1 MNSSVVQYPA
11 KTEPFITKSNRERN
25 MKHQYIER
33 STRQISTETL
43 YGNQAV
49 QFLYSNIREQ
59 SPWLFRR
66 LTSARVSRFLSYI
79 NYHGILADRMK
90 DHLSLQT
97 ILNIHDEEC
106 VDPPG
111 EMDSLKKIF
120 ERKIRYWQCR
130 PMPNDPLA
138 IVSPADSRMLFG
150 SFSETSS
157 IFIKG
162 KFFDYE
168 EMLGRNKGTWLAS
181 FQDGDFAIFRL
192 TPEKYHYN
200 HTPVAGRVIDV
211 YQIPGSCHACN
222 PNAVVSI
229 VTPYSKN
236 KRVVTII
243 DTDVEGG
250 SCVGIVA
257 MIEVLALM
265 IGDIVQCYSE
275 KEYENPLSVGTGMF
289 VKKGMPKSLFRP
301 GSSTVVLI
309 FQKDR
314 VRFADDITANMS
326 SPDAQSIF
334 SLGFGKS
341 LVETDVRVRSYI
353 GSAYV
358 QKTLN

>member
-1 MNSSVVQYPA
+1 
-11 KTEPFITKSNRERN
+11 

-33 STRQISTETL
+33 NTRQVSTENL

-49 QFLYSNIREQ
+49 QFLYSDIREY

-79 NYHGILADRMK
+79 NYNGILADRMK
-90 DHLSLQT
+90 DHLNLQS
-97 ILNIHDEEC
+97 ILNINGDEC
-106 VDPPG
+106 VDPPE
-111 EMDSLKKIF
+111 EMDSLRKIF
-120 ERKIRYWQCR
+120 ERKICYWQCR

-138 IVSPADSRMLFG
+138 IIAPADSRMLCG
-150 SFSETSS
+150 SFAETSS

-168 EMLGRNKGTWLAS
+168 EMLGQNKNTWLTT
-181 FQDGDFAIFRL
+181 FRDGDFAIFRL

-200 HTPVAGRVIDV
+200 HTPVAGKVIDF
-211 YQIPGSCHACN
+211 YPISGSYHACN
-222 PNAVVSI
+222 PNAVVSE

-236 KRVVTII
+236 KRFVTII
-243 DTDVEGG
+243 DTDVDGG
-250 SCVGIVA
+250 TQAGIVA
-257 MIEVLALM
+257 MIEVVALM

-275 KEYENPLSVGTGMF
+275 NEYDKPISLETGMF
-289 VKKGMPKSLFRP
+289 IKKGMPKSLFRP

-314 VRFADDITANMS
+314 VRFADDITANMFF
-326 SPDAQSIF
+326 PDAQSIF

-341 LVETDVRVRSYI
+341 LVETDVKVRSYI
-353 GSAYV
+353 GSAYAY
-358 QKTLN
+358 KGSN

>member
-1 MNSSVVQYPA
+1 MQ
-11 KTEPFITKSNRERN
+11 
-25 MKHQYIER
+25 KHQYIER
-33 STRQISTETL
+33 NSRQIYDEQL
-43 YGNQAV
+43 YGNHAI

-59 SPWLFRR
+59 SSWLFRR
-66 LTSARVSRFLSYI
+66 LTSARTSRFLAYQ
-79 NYHGILADRMK
+79 NYDGFLASKMK
-90 DHLSLQT
+90 DHLNLQT
-97 ILNIHDEEC
+97 VMNLSTEEC
-106 VDPPG
+106 VDPP
-111 EMDSLKKIF
+111 EKMDSLKKIF

-138 IVSPADSRMLFG
+138 IVSPADSRMLLG

-162 KFFDYE
+162 KFFDYK
-168 EMLGRNKGTWLAS
+168 EMLGRNKETWLNA
-181 FQDGDFAIFRL
+181 FHNGDFAIFRL

-200 HTPVAGRVIDV
+200 HTPVAGKVIDF
-211 YQIPGSCHACN
+211 YPITGSYHACN
-222 PNAVVSI
+222 PNAVISL

-236 KRVVTII
+236 KRIVTIL

-250 SCVGIVA
+250 SQVGIVA
-257 MIEVLALM
+257 MIEVVALM
-265 IGDIVQCYSE
+265 IGDIAQCYSE
-275 KEYENPLSVGTGMF
+275 KGYENPAPVGTGMF
-289 VKKGMPKSLFRP
+289 LKKGMPKSLFRP

-309 FQKDR
+309 FQKNR

-353 GSAYV
+353 GSAYAH
-358 QKTLN
+358 KGSN

>member
-1 MNSSVVQYPA
+1 
-11 KTEPFITKSNRERN
+11 

-33 STRQISTETL
+33 YTRQVNTEQL

-49 QFLYSNIREQ
+49 QFLYSDIREH

-79 NYHGILADRMK
+79 NYYGILTERMK
-90 DHLSLQT
+90 DHLNLQS
-97 ILNIHDEEC
+97 ILNMNGEEC
-106 VDPPG
+106 LDPP
-111 EMDSLKKIF
+111 EKMDSLKKIF

-138 IVSPADSRMLFG
+138 IISPADSRMLFG
-150 SFSETSS
+150 SFAKTSS

-168 EMLGRNKGTWLAS
+168 EMLGQNKRTWLNT
-181 FQDGDFAIFRL
+181 FQNGDFAIFRL

-200 HTPVAGRVIDV
+200 HTPVAGKVIDF
-211 YQIPGSCHACN
+211 YPISGFYHACN
-222 PNAVVSI
+222 PNAVVSV

-250 SCVGIVA
+250 TQAGIVA
-257 MIEVLALM
+257 MVEVVALM

-275 KEYENPLSVGTGMF
+275 NEYDKPMSVGTGMF
-289 VKKGMPKSLFRP
+289 IKKGLPKSLFRP
-301 GSSTVVLI
+301 GSSTIVLI

-314 VRFADDITANMS
+314 VRFADDITANMFY
-326 SPDAQSIF
+326 PDAESIF
-334 SLGFGKS
+334 SVGFGKS
-341 LVETDVRVRSYI
+341 LVETDVKVRSYI
-353 GSAYV
+353 GSAYTH
-358 QKTLN
+358 KGSN

>member
-1 MNSSVVQYPA
+1 MEKQ
-11 KTEPFITKSNRERN
+11 TKKN

-33 STRQISTETL
+33 NTRQVNTETL

-66 LTSARVSRFLSYI
+66 LTSARVSHFLSYI
-79 NYHGILADRMK
+79 NYYGILADRMK
-90 DHLSLQT
+90 DHLNLQS
-97 ILNIHDEEC
+97 ILNINKEES
-106 VDPPG
+106 VEPP
-111 EMDSLKKIF
+111 EKMDSLKKIF

-150 SFSETSS
+150 SFAETSS
-157 IFIKG
+157 MFIKG

-168 EMLGRNKGTWLAS
+168 EMLGRNKGRWLAA
-181 FQDGDFAIFRL
+181 FQDGDFAVFRL

-200 HTPVAGRVIDV
+200 HTPVAGRIIDF
-211 YQIPGSCHACN
+211 YQIPGSYHACN
-222 PNAVVSI
+222 PNAVVSV

-236 KRVVTII
+236 KRIVTIL
-243 DTDVEGG
+243 DTDIEGG
-250 SCVGIVA
+250 SYVGIVA
-257 MIEVLALM
+257 MIEVVALM

-358 QKTLN
+358 LKGLN

>member
-1 MNSSVVQYPA
+1 
-11 KTEPFITKSNRERN
+11 

-33 STRQISTETL
+33 NTRQVNTEQL

-49 QFLYSNIREQ
+49 QFLYSSIREQ

-66 LTSARVSRFLSYI
+66 LTSARVSRFLSYM
-79 NYHGILADRMK
+79 NYSGILADKMK
-90 DHLSLQT
+90 DHLNLQT
-97 ILNIHDEEC
+97 ILNINAHEC
-106 VDPPG
+106 VDPP
-111 EMDSLKKIF
+111 EKMDSLRKIF

-130 PMPNDPLA
+130 PMPNDPRA

-150 SFSETSS
+150 SFAETSS

-168 EMLGRNKGTWLAS
+168 EMIGLDKKTWLAA
-181 FQDGDFAIFRL
+181 FQNGDFAVFRL

-200 HTPVAGRVIDV
+200 HTPVAGRVIDF
-211 YQIPGSCHACN
+211 YPISGSYHACN
-222 PNAVVSI
+222 PNAVVSV

-243 DTDVEGG
+243 DTDVDGG
-250 SCVGIVA
+250 SHAGIVA
-257 MIEVLALM
+257 MIEVVALM

-275 KEYENPLSVGTGMF
+275 NEYDNPLSVGTGMF
-289 VKKGMPKSLFRP
+289 IKKGMPKSLFRP

-314 VRFADDITANMS
+314 VRLADDITANMFYQN
-326 SPDAQSIF
+326 AESIF
-334 SLGFGKS
+334 SLGFDKS
-341 LVETDVRVRSYI
+341 LVETDVKVRSYI
-353 GSAYV
+353 GSAYEH
-358 QKTLN
+358 KGSS

>member
-1 MNSSVVQYPA
+1 
-11 KTEPFITKSNRERN
+11 

-33 STRQISTETL
+33 NTRQVNTELL

-66 LTSARVSRFLSYI
+66 LTSARISRFLSYI
-79 NYHGILADRMK
+79 NYCGILADRMQ
-90 DHLSLQT
+90 DHLNLQS
-97 ILNIHDEEC
+97 ILNINGEEC

-111 EMDSLKKIF
+111 KMDSLKKIF

-130 PMPNDPLA
+130 PIPNDPLA

-150 SFSETSS
+150 SFAETSS

-168 EMLGRNKGTWLAS
+168 EMLGHNKRTWLAA
-181 FQDGDFAIFRL
+181 FQAGDFAIFRL

-200 HTPVAGRVIDV
+200 HTPVAGKVIDF
-211 YQIPGSCHACN
+211 YHISGSYHSCN
-222 PNAVVSI
+222 PNAVVSA

-243 DTDVEGG
+243 DTDVERG
-250 SCVGIVA
+250 SQAGIVA
-257 MIEVLALM
+257 MIEVVALM

-275 KEYENPLSVGTGMF
+275 KEYDNPLSLGTGMF
-289 VKKGMPKSLFRP
+289 IKKGMPKSLFRP

-314 VRFADDITANMS
+314 IRFADDIAANMFY
-326 SPDAQSIF
+326 PAVQSIF

-353 GSAYV
+353 GSAYAH
-358 QKTLN
+358 KGSN

>member
-1 MNSSVVQYPA
+1 V
-11 KTEPFITKSNRERN
+11 
-25 MKHQYIER
+25 KHQYIER
-33 STRQISTETL
+33 HTRQVNTELL

-59 SPWLFRR
+59 SPWIFRR

-79 NYHGILADRMK
+79 NYYGILANKMK
-90 DHLSLQT
+90 DHLNLQSM
-97 ILNIHDEEC
+97 LNINAGEC
-106 VDPPG
+106 VDPP
-111 EMDSLKKIF
+111 EKMDSLRKIF

-130 PMPNDPLA
+130 PMPNDPSA

-162 KFFDYE
+162 KFFDFE
-168 EMLGRNKGTWLAS
+168 EMIGHNKKTWLAA

-200 HTPVAGRVIDV
+200 HTPVAGRVIDF
-211 YQIPGSCHACN
+211 YPISGAYHACN
-222 PNAVVSI
+222 PNAVISV

-257 MIEVLALM
+257 MIEVVALM

-275 KEYENPLSVGTGMF
+275 KEYENQLSVGTGMF

-301 GSSTVVLI
+301 GSSTIVLI
-309 FQKDR
+309 FQKNR
-314 VRFADDITANMS
+314 VRFADDITANMFY
-326 SPDAQSIF
+326 PDAQSIF

-341 LVETDVRVRSYI
+341 LVETDVKVRSYI
-353 GSAYV
+353 GSAYAH
-358 QKTLN
+358 KGSN